1 MGSLKFPHTSGNSMS
16 IAAPATNPASD
27 LELKLPATIGTANQV
42 LANSS
47 TPGTLEFATP
57 GTILQVVSNLVTT
70 NHDIAMANADT
81 WYSIT
86 TMDTAITPTSNTSKI
101 LISGHIYGETAQAEH
116 YYAWRMGR
124 TISGGSLTPI
134 GVNTETAS
142 NRRTC
147 TGSFKHG
154 GTDNNSTPAPINIAN
169 YIDSPAT
176 TSATTYTFQIN
187 SYSSAGTYNLN
198 HTVGDANDQD
208 VYERGASWITLMEI
222 AGSKVTTP

>member
-1 MGSLKFPHTSGNSMS
+1 MTLKLNGSSSGSVS
-16 IAAPATNPASD
+16 IDAPASTTGGADITFALPVADGSSGQALTTNASGQ
-27 LELKLPATIGTANQV
+27 LQ
-42 LANSS
+42 
-47 TPGTLEFATP
+47 FASP
-57 GTILQVVSNLVTT
+57 GTILQVVNNLVTL
-70 NHDIAMANADT
+70 NHDITMANADT

-86 TMDTAITPTSNTSKI
+86 TMDTAITPSSASSKI
-101 LISGHIYGETAQAEH
+101 LISGHIFGETAQAEH

-142 NRRTC
+142 SRRTC

-154 GTDNNSTPAPINIAN
+154 GTDNNSTPVSLNIAN
-169 YIDSPAT
+169 YIDSPST

-187 SYSSAGTYNLN
+187 SYSGAGTYNLN
-198 HTVGDANDQD
+198 HTVGDVDQD

-222 AGSKVTTP
+222 AG